1 MLAFAGEDAEPRAA
15 CLNKFWARLRRVWV
29 YEQSEESLWT
39 VTFSPCGRTLAT
51 GGTDNKAKLYDVA
64 SGNLRREIVRTSS
77 VDAVEFSP
85 DGAWIAVGGRDSN
98 AALYDVATFSLQLE
112 FQSHNWVSS
121 LAFSP
126 DSASL
131 AMEGRSEREICL
143 YYVETGLRRSYDCG
157 EILYSLAISPDGS
170 ALASAGSGVL
180 LQSIADLRQ
189 RRVLCPEHRPWF
201 TAVAFSHDSST
212 LVTGGW
218 DKNITLFDVA
228 TGALQRAIPQADII
242 QTLTFSPDAII
253 VGDFRGKISVYEL
266 NESGSCNFEKKRFQ
280 LDRGAHI
287 SHVASSPGGRIFA
300 AVSGIVHSTRVALFN
315 SKTGDLLRRGAVPSN
330 P

>member
-1 MLAFAGEDAEPRAA
+1 MRLNDDLAYAVLAFAGEDAEPRAA

-131 AMEGRSEREICL
+131 AMEGRSQGEICL
-143 YYVETGLRRSYDCG
+143 YEIMTGLRRSYDGGRAAIIPSVSQSPPMAPRWLRRAQEFDCNPSPTFVCG
-157 EILYSLAISPDGS
+157 TCSVDTCFGS
-170 ALASAGSGVL
+170 
-180 LQSIADLRQ
+180 
-189 RRVLCPEHRPWF
+189 RPWRSQ
-201 TAVAFSHDSST
+201 TT
-212 LVTGGW
+212 RLCW
-218 DKNITLFDVA
+218 R
-228 TGALQRAIPQADII
+228 RAAM
-242 QTLTFSPDAII
+242 
-253 VGDFRGKISVYEL
+253 
-266 NESGSCNFEKKRFQ
+266 
-280 LDRGAHI
+280 
-287 SHVASSPGGRIFA
+287 
-300 AVSGIVHSTRVALFN
+300 TRK
-315 SKTGDLLRRGAVPSN
+315 S
-330 P
+330 

>member
-1 MLAFAGEDAEPRAA
+1 M
-15 CLNKFWARLRRVWV
+15 
-29 YEQSEESLWT
+29 SLL
-39 VTFSPCGRTLAT
+39 CRNG
-51 GGTDNKAKLYDVA
+51 
-64 SGNLRREIVRTSS
+64 
-77 VDAVEFSP
+77 
-85 DGAWIAVGGRDSN
+85 
-98 AALYDVATFSLQLE
+98 
-112 FQSHNWVSS
+112 
-121 LAFSP
+121 
-126 DSASL
+126 
-131 AMEGRSEREICL
+131 
-143 YYVETGLRRSYDCG
+143 RRSYDCG

-228 TGALQRAIPQADII
+228 TGALQRAIPQADVI

-266 NESGSCNFEKKRFQ
+266 NESGSCSFEKKRFQ
-280 LDRGAHI
+280 ARPRRPHQPRSLLAWGAHI
-287 SHVASSPGGRIFA
+287 RRGQRDRAFDQSGALQLHHRRTA
-300 AVSGIVHSTRVALFN
+300 APRCRPVEPLM
-315 SKTGDLLRRGAVPSN
+315 RRGAVPSN

>member
-1 MLAFAGEDAEPRAA
+1 MRLNDDLAYAVLAFAGEDAEPRAA

-131 AMEGRSEREICL
+131 AMKGRSEREICL
-143 YYVETGLRRSYDCG
+143 YYVETGDARTTAARSFTASQSHPMAPRWLRRAQEFYCNLSRTF
-157 EILYSLAISPDGS
+157 A
-170 ALASAGSGVL
+170 SGVCSVL
-180 LQSIADLRQ
+180 NIGHGSPPWRSHTTHLR
-189 RRVLCPEHRPWF
+189 
-201 TAVAFSHDSST
+201 
-212 LVTGGW
+212 
-218 DKNITLFDVA
+218 
-228 TGALQRAIPQADII
+228 
-242 QTLTFSPDAII
+242 
-253 VGDFRGKISVYEL
+253 
-266 NESGSCNFEKKRFQ
+266 
-280 LDRGAHI
+280 
-287 SHVASSPGGRIFA
+287 
-300 AVSGIVHSTRVALFN
+300 
-315 SKTGDLLRRGAVPSN
+315 
-330 P
+330 